1 MPRISKVKKKA
12 VKTKTKTVIKPKIKS
27 ANKIKETN
35 KGPIKISK
43 TYIPKDTE
51 KYMCEKH
58 KVFFRMKLQEWRKE
72 LVKSNNDAL
81 YNGSMDDNSISAD
94 IVDQANSYTDKNVE
108 MKAINRQIK
117 LISEIDK
124 ALFRIKLNEWKK
136 ELIKANNEAL
146 YNGSMDD
153 NNISA
158 DLVDQASSYIDKNVE
173 MKAINRQIKL
183 ISEIDKAL
191 RRIMDDT
198 YGYCLDTA
206 EPIGLKRLMA
216 RPVAKYTI
224 AAQEKHEKDEKVHAD
239 D

>member
-1 MPRISKVKKKA
+1 MPKIIKTKKKFS
-12 VKTKTKTVIKPKIKS
+12 KIKS
-27 ANKIKETN
+27 KTISKSKSKLANTQKAVVKS
-35 KGPIKISK
+35 PVKISK

-58 KVFFRMKLQEWRKE
+58 KIFFKIKLNEWRKD
-72 LVKSNNDAL
+72 LVKANNEAL

-94 IVDQANSYTDKNVE
+94 IVDQASSYTDKNVE

-124 ALFRIKLNEWKK
+124 ALIRIK
-136 ELIKANNEAL
+136 
-146 YNGSMDD
+146 
-153 NNISA
+153 
-158 DLVDQASSYIDKNVE
+158 
-173 MKAINRQIKL
+173 
-183 ISEIDKAL
+183 
-191 RRIMDDT
+191 DDT

-206 EPIGLKRLMA
+206 EPIGLKRMMA

-224 AAQEKHEKDEKVHAD
+224 AAQEKHEMKEKVHAD

>member
-1 MPRISKVKKKA
+1 MPKSIKRKKSK
-12 VKTKTKTVIKPKIKS
+12 TIKPKTNKKIKS
-27 ANKIKETN
+27 KVNAKVKEIN

-43 TYIPKDTE
+43 TYIPKENE

-58 KVFFRMKLQEWRKE
+58 KVFFKIKLQEWRKE
-72 LVKSNNDAL
+72 LVRANNEAL

-94 IVDQANSYTDKNVE
+94 IVDQASSYTDKNVE

-124 ALFRIKLNEWKK
+124 ALVRIKDE
-136 ELIKANNEAL
+136 
-146 YNGSMDD
+146 
-153 NNISA
+153 
-158 DLVDQASSYIDKNVE
+158 
-173 MKAINRQIKL
+173 
-183 ISEIDKAL
+183 
-191 RRIMDDT
+191 T
-198 YGYCLDTA
+198 YGFCLDTA

-224 AAQEKHEKDEKVHAD
+224 AAQEKHEKNEKVHAD

>member
-1 MPRISKVKKKA
+1 MPKSTKVKKK
-12 VKTKTKTVIKPKIKS
+12 VSKTKSKSVSKPKQKTVTKLREI
-27 ANKIKETN
+27 N
-35 KGPIKISK
+35 KGPTKISK
-43 TYIPKDTE
+43 TYTPKENE

-58 KVFFRMKLQEWRKE
+58 KVFFRIKLQEWKKE
-72 LVKSNNDAL
+72 LVKANNEAL

-94 IVDQANSYTDKNVE
+94 IVDQASSYTDKNVE

-124 ALFRIKLNEWKK
+124 ALIRIK
-136 ELIKANNEAL
+136 
-146 YNGSMDD
+146 D
-153 NNISA
+153 N
-158 DLVDQASSYIDKNVE
+158 
-173 MKAINRQIKL
+173 
-183 ISEIDKAL
+183 
-191 RRIMDDT
+191 T

-224 AAQEKHEKDEKVHAD
+224 SAQEKHEKNEKVHAD

>member
-1 MPRISKVKKKA
+1 MPKTTKVKKK
-12 VKTKTKTVIKPKIKS
+12 VSKPKTKVSSKPKKTVASPAKKV
-27 ANKIKETN
+27 
-35 KGPIKISK
+35 PIKISK
-43 TYIPKDTE
+43 TYVPKETE

-58 KVFFRMKLQEWRKE
+58 KVFFRMR
-72 LVKSNNDAL
+72 
-81 YNGSMDDNSISAD
+81 
-94 IVDQANSYTDKNVE
+94 
-108 MKAINRQIK
+108 
-117 LISEIDK
+117 
-124 ALFRIKLNEWKK
+124 LNEWKK

-224 AAQEKHEKDEKVHAD
+224 AAQEKHEKEEKVHVD